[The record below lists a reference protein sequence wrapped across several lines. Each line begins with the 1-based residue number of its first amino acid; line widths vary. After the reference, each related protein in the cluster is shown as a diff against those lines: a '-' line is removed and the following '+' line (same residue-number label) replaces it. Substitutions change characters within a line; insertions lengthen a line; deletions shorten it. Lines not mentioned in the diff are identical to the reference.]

1 MQNKST
7 LLITNLCYIVEEPGF
22 CEAELGK
29 LNDTK
34 VVFKFWIFNFGFS
47 ILNFVFSIIVF
58 RILFVGFF
66 IFILHFLFCIL

>member
-34 VVFKFWIFNFGFS
+34 VVLKFWIFNFGFS
-47 ILNFVFSIIVF
+47 ILNFVFLIIVF
-58 RILFVGFF
+58 RIIFFNILYF
-66 IFILHFLFCIL
+66 IFSIFNL

>member
-34 VVFKFWIFNFGFS
+34 VVLKFWILNFVFS
-47 ILNFVFSIIVF
+47 ILNFVFLLIVF
-58 RILFVGFF
+58 RILLDF
-66 IFILHFLFCIL
+66 